1 MSNQLDKNILDS
13 KYSRQIKLDY
23 TQHLFVFY
31 LQELMLKHSLFFR
44 FFVIRFSLLRFGLPI
59 FSALIFTFA
68 STSVQACTKEDP
80 TCVQVQVNNVK
91 NQPLANMVVYLEPL
105 ANQVVPQQ
113 NKTVE
118 ISQHSKSFIPYIS
131 VSQKS
136 DKVNFV
142 NKDDITHHIY
152 SADSENKFSF
162 KIRAGETD
170 SSAHFDHAAEIAM
183 GCNIHDWMSGYL
195 LVVDTP
201 YFAKTDEQGVA
212 SFTLTELGKY
222 RVVIWHPQ
230 MRAENNRMIVEK
242 ELLSAEITT
251 FTLQKAMDD
260 IPVQTS
266 DDFDFISDY

>member
-1 MSNQLDKNILDS
+1 MSNQLDRDILNS
-13 KYSRQIKLDY
+13 KYSRRIKLDY

-31 LQELMLKHSLFFR
+31 FQELMLKYPLFFR

-68 STSVQACTKEDP
+68 SFSVQACAKEDP
-80 TCVQVQVNNVK
+80 TCVQVQVNNVN

-201 YFAKTDEQGVA
+201 YFAKTNEQGVA
-212 SFTLTELGKY
+212 SFTLTELGNY
-222 RVVIWHPQ
+222 RVVVWHPQ

-242 ELLSAEITT
+242 DLLSAEITT
-251 FTLQKAMDD
+251 FTLQKVMDD
-260 IPVQTS
+260 IPVQAS

>member
-1 MSNQLDKNILDS
+1 
-13 KYSRQIKLDY
+13 
-23 TQHLFVFY
+23 
-31 LQELMLKHSLFFR
+31 MLKHSLFFILYSLFFILYSLFFR

-59 FSALIFTFA
+59 FSVLIFTFA

-80 TCVQVQVNNVK
+80 TCVQVRVNNVK

-105 ANQVVPQQ
+105 ENQAVPQQ

-136 DKVNFV
+136 AKVNFV

-162 KIRAGETD
+162 KIRSGETD
-170 SSAHFDHAAEIAM
+170 SSAHFNHAAEIAM

-195 LVVDTP
+195 LVVNTP
-201 YFAKTDEQGVA
+201 YFAKTDLQGVA
-212 SFTLTELGKY
+212 SFTLNELGKY
-222 RVVIWHPQ
+222 RVVVWHPQ
-230 MRAENNRMIVEK
+230 MRAKNNRMIIEK
-242 ELLSAEITT
+242 KLSNTEITT

-260 IPVQTS
+260 IPVQKS